1 MRVGVVVVTFNAQDV
16 IARCL
21 ESLVSSTGADLS
33 LIVIDN
39 ASTDGTLAE
48 VRRWAAEGVAG
59 DAQARAPIAVRMAD
73 GPLSVLAPGEAGLIA
88 SGENLGFAG
97 GVNLGLRSV
106 LALGLDAAWIVNPDC
121 VAEPQTAATLVARAQ
136 AEPDFGMIG
145 GRVYYD
151 EPKLMIQSDGG
162 NVNLWTGA
170 CRTFNLGRVGQDVP
184 APPAEALDYV
194 SGAHMFVS
202 RAYLERVGLMPE
214 AYFLYYEEV
223 EWCMRRGNMPLSFC
237 AEAVVHH
244 IAGHSVGS
252 ASLRRG
258 PSRLSAYFMAR
269 SRVRFVARR
278 RPLAAPISVG
288 FCLGKAIQH
297 FLRGRSAAGWAT
309 LRAVSGLGPD
319 RDMLRV
325 IGRKALPTGVRD

>member
-21 ESLVSSTGADLS
+21 ESLVASTGADLS

-59 DAQARAPIAVRMAD
+59 AGMARAPVTVRMAD
-73 GPLSVLAPGEAGLIA
+73 GPLSALAPGEVGLIA

-121 VAEPQTAATLVARAQ
+121 VVEPRTAAILVGRAQ
-136 AEPDFGMIG
+136 AEPGFGMIG

-162 NVNLWTGA
+162 SVNLWTGTCHPYSIA
-170 CRTFNLGRVGQDVP
+170 RVGRDVP
-184 APPAEALDYV
+184 APPDEALDYV

-202 RAYLERVGLMPE
+202 RSYLEKVGLMPE

-223 EWCMRRGNMPLSFC
+223 EWCLRRGELPLAFC
-237 AEAVVHH
+237 AEAAVHH
-244 IAGHSVGS
+244 LAGYSVGS
-252 ASLRRG
+252 ANRKRG
-258 PSRLSAYFMAR
+258 PSPLSAYFMAR
-269 SRVRFVARR
+269 SRMRFVARL
-278 RPLAAPISVG
+278 RPLAMPIAIG
-288 FCLGKAIQH
+288 FCLAKAMQH

-319 RDMLRV
+319 REMLRR
-325 IGRKALPTGVRD
+325 IGRSALPAGVRD